1 MTRATTLCA
10 LLVCLMPA
18 MAGAAPPLASQADA
32 IVQKALETGPYPG
45 ISVAIEQGGKIIYQ
59 RGFGFA
65 DVERQIKVEPET
77 RFPVGSITK
86 TFTCLSVLQLTAS
99 GSVGLDKAAGDYLPT
114 LAAPAR
120 DVTVRQLLNHT
131 SGIANYTDL
140 PDFPMARPVGMSRD
154 DVVGHFATKP
164 LLFKPGTMFNYSNS
178 DTYLLGLIVEKVSG
192 RSYADYVR
200 EQVLT
205 PFGMKRSGF
214 DARDNGA
221 KDRARGYENATG
233 GFKPTQL
240 YDFEVPFSAGALVS
254 TPGDLLRYRQGLF
267 GSKTAGKV
275 RDLALT
281 TGPLADGTP
290 NPYALGCL
298 VDGKMEG
305 HRKITH
311 AGNIFGFAADF
322 AYYPDDDLTIAIAT
336 NGQNTA
342 FPPISIERKL
352 ARLYLGLP
360 PLTAVDAPVPTET
373 GTALAGDYQVGAFR
387 MGFEKLG
394 FVFQD
399 GVLKASFG
407 GINSGAPLLPL
418 RHQGNGRFLSSIDDE
433 VAIDFKQR
441 SDGGVEMV
449 LYFYEGAIRAVKA
462 AAR

>member
-10 LLVCLMPA
+10 LLACLVPMI
-18 MAGAAPPLASQADA
+18 AGAAPPLDGQADA
-32 IVQKALETGPYPG
+32 IVQKALAAGPYPG
-45 ISVAIEQGGKIIYQ
+45 ISVAIEQHGKIIYQ

-65 DVERQIKVEPET
+65 DIERRIPVEPDT

-86 TFTCLSVLQLTAS
+86 TFTCLSVLQLTAA
-99 GSVGLDKAAGDYLPT
+99 GSVALDKPAGTYLPT
-114 LAAPAR
+114 LTTPAR
-120 DVTVRQLLNHT
+120 EVTVRQMLNHT
-131 SGIANYTDL
+131 SGIPNYTDL
-140 PDFPMARPVGMSRD
+140 PDFPMAKPVGMSRD
-154 DVVGHFATKP
+154 DVVGHFAAKP

-200 EQVLT
+200 VQVLA
-205 PFGMKRSGF
+205 PFGMKRSDF
-214 DARDNGA
+214 DARDDGA
-221 KDRARGYENATG
+221 TDRARGYENAPG
-233 GFKPTQL
+233 GFKPTPL
-240 YDFEVPFSAGALVS
+240 YDFEVPFAAGALVS

-267 GSKTAGKV
+267 GSGTTAKV

-298 VDGKMEG
+298 VDGSMDG

-360 PLTAVDAPVPTET
+360 PLTPIDAPMPAEL
-373 GTALAGDYQVGAFR
+373 GAALAGDYQVGAFR

-407 GINSGAPLLPL
+407 GLGSGAPLLPL
-418 RHQGNGRFLSSIDDE
+418 RHQGNGRFLSGMDDE
-433 VAIDFKQR
+433 VAIDFKQQP
-441 SDGGVEMV
+441 DGGVEMV

-462 AAR
+462 GGR